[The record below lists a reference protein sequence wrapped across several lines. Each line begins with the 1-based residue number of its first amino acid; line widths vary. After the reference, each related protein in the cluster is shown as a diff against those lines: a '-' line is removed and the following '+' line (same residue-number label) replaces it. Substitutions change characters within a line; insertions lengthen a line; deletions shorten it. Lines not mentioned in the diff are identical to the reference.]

1 MAKTLSH
8 FTTIDIS
15 DLPGNAKQEIMD
27 FYKYLLTKYSIRKD
41 KKKDN
46 RKLGFLKNVEK
57 QRFHLASDYIF
68 NRDDAN
74 ER

>member
-1 MAKTLSH
+1 MDKSLSH
-8 FTTIDIS
+8 FTTIDIT

-27 FYKYLLTKYSIRKD
+27 FYQYLLTKYSIMKD
-41 KKKDN
+41 KKKDD

-57 QRFHLASDYIF
+57 QRFHLSSDYTF
-68 NRDDAN
+68 NRDEAN